1 MWVFLLS
8 SPNCL
13 SIFHFLQFSKLPVPR
28 PRAASSSP
36 SNCLFLAFELPVP
49 RPRTTCSSPS
59 NCQLIIFEYF
69 VLSKNSCIFA
79 YDNTKELRLS
89 EKDARPVYPYPIL

>member
-36 SNCLFLAFELPVP
+36 SNCLFLALELPA
-49 RPRTTCSSPS
+49 
-59 NCQLIIFEYF
+59 NYF
-69 VLSKNSCIFA
+69 
-79 YDNTKELRLS
+79 
-89 EKDARPVYPYPIL
+89 

>member
-28 PRAASSSP
+28 PRAAS
-36 SNCLFLAFELPVP
+36 
-49 RPRTTCSSPS
+49 SSPS

>member
-13 SIFHFLQFSKLPVPR
+13 SIFHISAIFE
-28 PRAASSSP
+28 AASSSP

-49 RPRTTCSSPS
+49 RPRTAS
-59 NCQLIIFEYF
+59 
-69 VLSKNSCIFA
+69 
-79 YDNTKELRLS
+79 
-89 EKDARPVYPYPIL
+89 